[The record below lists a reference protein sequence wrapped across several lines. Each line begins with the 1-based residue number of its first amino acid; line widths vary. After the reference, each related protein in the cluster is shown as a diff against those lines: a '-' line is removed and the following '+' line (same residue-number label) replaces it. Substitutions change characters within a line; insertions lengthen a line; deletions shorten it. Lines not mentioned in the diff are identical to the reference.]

1 MVENPYR
8 RTVYIWAAITVAAV
22 VMIFLPGLL
31 GVDGMSGGYA
41 ISFVSFFGVIMGV
54 IVVLVY
60 RGLSS
65 RFDAIVGGME
75 VLARWTYPPEL
86 WKRYSDAEYEE
97 SVAEVK
103 PLFVITSAMCLVAGV
118 GAFLWDPEPGI
129 YVLGVMLVVIIL
141 MALAAFLTRMHL
153 HHDNLRKP
161 GEAII
166 SKKAV
171 LLNNRLFYWDYF
183 GSKLEKVEVRK
194 GREYSVLIFTTWAP
208 TMQFGQS
215 YSLRLPVPPGEEVRA
230 SEIASTL
237 NAG

>member
-1 MVENPYR
+1 
-8 RTVYIWAAITVAAV
+8 
-22 VMIFLPGLL
+22 MIFMPGFL

-41 ISFVSFFGVIMGV
+41 ISFVSFFGVIVGA

-60 RGLSS
+60 NGLSS

-75 VLARWTYPPEL
+75 VLARWTYPSEL
-86 WKRYSDAEYEE
+86 WKKYSDAEYEE

-103 PLFVITSAMCLVAGV
+103 PLFILTSAMCLIAGV
-118 GAFLWDPEPGI
+118 GAVLWDPEPGI
-129 YVLGVMLVVIIL
+129 YVLGIMVFTIIL
-141 MALAAFLTRMHL
+141 MGLAAFLTRRHL
-153 HHDNLRKP
+153 HHDNLRSL

-183 GSKLEKVEVRK
+183 GSKLEKVELRK
-194 GREYSVLIFTTWAP
+194 DKDYSVLIFTTWAP

-215 YSLRLPVPPGEEVRA
+215 YSLRVPVPPGEEARA
-230 SEIASTL
+230 SEIASTMKTD
-237 NAG
+237 